1 MSRLVIPDPDA
12 FGVRVTT
19 QTPLAHV
26 VAVLRRANPRA
37 TFGELKVAAN
47 ELMSGRWPAVEV
59 SGERAPIRFDSGAD
73 PTAVPSASVD
83 DDARA
88 VGSEVAAV
96 EEGGSA
102 PTNIDT
108 APAVD
113 PEQQL
118 AEWQPERNDVAA
130 WVAKQRGLAKGLT
143 MNKSGRIPARVL
155 TAYRQAHRAEILA
168 SLVPVAGGGEPMPAE
183 PLDP

>member
-59 SGERAPIRFDSGAD
+59 SSDPGREPFDSAAAGASEQALQ
-73 PTAVPSASVD
+73 PESLAPAEVD
-83 DDARA
+83 ADAT
-88 VGSEVAAV
+88 V

-102 PTNIDT
+102 PTST
-108 APAVD
+108 APD
-113 PEQQL
+113 PAEQL
-118 AEWQPERNDVAA
+118 AAWQPERSDVAA

-143 MNKSGRIPARVL
+143 MNKSGRVPARVL
-155 TAYRQAHRAEILA
+155 TAYREAHRGEYLA

-183 PLDP
+183 PLD